1 MDAPQIQVAEP
12 NPPPGVSQTA
22 SAAPYRAAT
31 DEEANLCRTASHVDW
46 VYLGGMALADAGSVV
61 LDTQVFQSS
70 GQTGVRLVGPALV
83 GLSWGWSIGGAYL
96 TLPQCSSDF
105 VRTVPLEGT
114 ARSEWPLALSF
125 TLLAAAMGPIIVGVD
140 TGEGTQTLTWSPAE
154 RVMRLVIASGTG
166 VVGSVLPYVLPPRT
180 WRAARKLEHLTVTT
194 PARGAVLSYAVV
206 F

>member
-1 MDAPQIQVAEP
+1 M
-12 NPPPGVSQTA
+12 
-22 SAAPYRAAT
+22 
-31 DEEANLCRTASHVDW
+31 NLCRTASHVDW
-46 VYLGGMALADAGSVV
+46 AYLGGMVLADAGTVV
-61 LDTQVFQSS
+61 LDTQVFQSR
-70 GQTGVRLVGPALV
+70 GQTGVRLVGPGLV

-96 TLPQCSSDF
+96 TLPQCSPDF

-166 VVGSVLPYVLPPRT
+166 VVGSIMPYVLPPRT
-180 WRAARKLEHLTVTT
+180 WRAARELEHLNVTTT